1 MCSALVVVMVLGGDG
16 VERKANMETS
26 QHAVPFVVVGSL
38 LSGKDGLYRS
48 LLPATYGNHVCF
60 LLLICSSSSL
70 IF

>member
-16 VERKANMETS
+16 VDEGRKTS
-26 QHAVPFVVVGSL
+26 QHAVHFVVVGSL